1 MNIVT
6 GDGPTCGGA
15 LVAHKDVRRIAF
27 TGSVSWA
34 AITAAAG
41 IKTEPRLGGRI

>member
-1 MNIVT
+1 VLSAGVVNIVT

-27 TGSVSWA
+27 TGSVETGRR
-34 AITAAAG
+34 ITARRASR
-41 IKTEPRLGGRI
+41 P